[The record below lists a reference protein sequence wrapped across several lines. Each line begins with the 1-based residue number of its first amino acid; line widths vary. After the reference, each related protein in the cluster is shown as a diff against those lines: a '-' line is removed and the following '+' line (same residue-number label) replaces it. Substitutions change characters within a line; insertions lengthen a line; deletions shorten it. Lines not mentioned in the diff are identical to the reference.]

1 MESGLNIMNG
11 SVQIPASQP
20 EIDIVHAP
28 IQCLQVVVRIVPE
41 MQRNRQHVLLRLFL
55 RLLFVIAEEI
65 VGVKRT
71 KVQLIKGMEQQKALA
86 LAPMK
91 RAIVTEVVEVCR

>member
-1 MESGLNIMNG
+1 MADGLSTMNG
-11 SVQIPASQP
+11 SVQKLASQP
-20 EIDIVHAP
+20 EIDIVHVRA
-28 IQCLQVVVRIVPE
+28 QRLQMAVRIVPE